1 MNDLKNRQHP
11 EREKD
16 AFRLFE
22 MVQRRKSHVRLADDF
37 QEGKLNMLFNRDHKS
52 GPAMRAGRIF
62 LAGFLSVLLA
72 GSTVAQNSRNVPDVT
87 AMSMEDLMNLQVT
100 SVSKRTQKVADAAA
114 AIFVITQEDIRRSG
128 ATSIPEALRL
138 VPGLEVARIDQN
150 KWAIGSRGFN
160 GRFDNKL
167 LVLIDG
173 RSVYTP
179 LFSGVYWNV
188 EDVMLEDV
196 DRIEVIRGPG
206 ATLWGANAVDGV
218 INVITKKAK
227 STQSAIVTAGAG
239 TEERAAGGVRYGG
252 KLGDNTYYRAYTKYF
267 DWGPSAYPSGMTAHD
282 GWDALR
288 GGFRADWTPAGANS
302 LTVQGDVYR
311 SRFDETLTVA
321 SLSAPWSNTFPNDGK
336 YSGGNILGR
345 WNHTSERSS
354 MSLQMYY
361 DNTTITDHSLFGD
374 HQNIFDID
382 FQHAFHTGDSQ
393 QFVWGVGYRSIHDKN
408 DASFTVSLQPN
419 QVTLNQFSTFLQD
432 EISLVDNRL
441 QITLGSK
448 FEHNKFTGFE
458 IEPNARLLW
467 NLTPNQSIWTA
478 VSRAVRTPALTEEGL
493 RLNTAVIPPGTPL
506 LNPTPFPAV
515 VAVFGCGPGSAL
527 PCTHQFNSE
536 DLLAYELGYRV
547 QATSNLSLD
556 IATFYNN
563 YSNLRTAEPG
573 LPFPEGSPAPTDIVI
588 PFLAGNKMSGGTYG
602 VELFADWKVVPKWRL
617 VGSYSYLQMD
627 IHKNANS
634 LDPIPS
640 DNPNGSSP
648 RHQWYLRSS
657 IDLPKHFDQ
666 DTTLRFV
673 DHLPGPL
680 PGQLPGQSLP
690 SYYSLDAHLGWRPVT
705 RLELSIGGQ
714 NLLNN
719 WHFEFMPDFVTTS
732 PTVVKR
738 SIFGSITV
746 KF

>member
-1 MNDLKNRQHP
+1 MVFVWGAYMNDRKNQYHL
-11 EREKD
+11 ERGRDPYRPSET
-16 AFRLFE
+16 
-22 MVQRRKSHVRLADDF
+22 VQRRESCSPLADDF
-37 QEGKLNMLFNRDHKS
+37 QEGKLNMLFNRDHKI

-138 VPGLEVARIDQN
+138 VPGLQVARIDQN

-188 EDVMLEDV
+188 QDVMLEDV

-227 STQSAIVTAGAG
+227 STQSAVVTAGAG

-302 LTVQGDVYR
+302 LTLQGDVYR
-311 SRFDETLTVA
+311 SRFNETLTVA
-321 SLSAPWSNTFPNDGK
+321 SLSAPYSNTFPNDGK

-345 WNHTSERSS
+345 WNHTSEGSS

-374 HQNIFDID
+374 HQNILDID
-382 FQHAFHTGDSQ
+382 FQHGFHAGDSQ
-393 QFVWGVGYRSIHDKN
+393 QFVWGVGYRSIRDKN

-448 FEHNKFTGFE
+448 FERNEFTGFE
-458 IEPNARLLW
+458 IQPNARLLW

-493 RLNTAVIPPGTPL
+493 RLNSAVIPPGTPS
-506 LNPTPFPAV
+506 NPTPFPAV
-515 VAVFGCGPGSAL
+515 VAVFGSNK
-527 PCTHQFNSE
+527 FNSE

-547 QATSNLSLD
+547 QVTSNLSLD

-573 LPFPEGSPAPTDIVI
+573 TPFAEGSPAPTDIVI
-588 PFLAGNKMSGGTYG
+588 PFVAANKMSGGTYG
-602 VELFADWKVVPKWRL
+602 VELFADWKVVSKWRL

-627 IHKNANS
+627 IHKNIDS
-634 LDPIPS
+634 QDPTP

-657 IDLPKHFDQ
+657 IDLPKHFEQ

-673 DHLPGPL
+673 D
-680 PGQLPGQSLP
+680 QLPSLNVP

-719 WHFEFMPDFVTTS
+719 WHFEFMPDFVNTS

>member
-1 MNDLKNRQHP
+1 MNDTANPHHL
-11 EREKD
+11 ERGK
-16 AFRLFE
+16 APFRLSE
-22 MVQRRKSHVRLADDF
+22 MVQRREPRVRLADDF
-37 QEGKLNMLFNRDHKS
+37 KEGKLNMFFNRDHKT
-52 GPAMRAGRIF
+52 GLVMRAGRIF

-72 GSTVAQNSRNVPDVT
+72 GSTIAQNSRNVPDVT

-227 STQSAIVTAGAG
+227 STQAAVVTAGAG

-302 LTVQGDVYR
+302 LTLQGDIYR
-311 SRFDETLTVA
+311 TRFDETLTVA
-321 SLSAPWSNTFPNDGK
+321 SLSAPYSNTFLNDGK

-345 WNHTSERSS
+345 WNHTSEGSS

-361 DNTTITDHSLFGD
+361 DNTSITDHSLFGD

-382 FQHAFHTGDSQ
+382 FQHAFHVGDSQ
-393 QFVWGVGYRSIHDKN
+393 QFVWGLGYRSIRDKN
-408 DASFTVSLQPN
+408 NPSFTVSLQPN

-448 FEHNKFTGFE
+448 FERNEFTGFE
-458 IEPNARLLW
+458 IQPNARLLW

-493 RLNTAVIPPGTPL
+493 RLNSAVIPPGAPS
-506 LNPTPFPAV
+506 NPTPFPAV
-515 VAVFGCGPGSAL
+515 IAVFGS
-527 PCTHQFNSE
+527 HQFNSE

-573 LPFPEGSPAPTDIVI
+573 APFPEGSPAPTDIVI
-588 PFLAGNKMSGGTYG
+588 PFVAGNKMSGGTYG

-617 VGSYSYLQMD
+617 VGSYSYLQMN
-627 IHKNANS
+627 IHKN
-634 LDPIPS
+634 LDSQDPTP

-673 DHLPGPL
+673 DHLPGQQL

>member
-227 STQSAIVTAGAG
+227 STQSAVVTAGAG

-267 DWGPSAYPSGMTAHD
+267 DWGPSAYQSGMTAHD

-302 LTVQGDVYR
+302 LTVQGDIYR

-321 SLSAPWSNTFPNDGK
+321 SLSAPYSNTFPNDGK

-345 WNHTSERSS
+345 WNHTSEGSS

-374 HQNIFDID
+374 HQNILDLD
-382 FQHAFHTGDSQ
+382 FQHGFHVGDSQ
-393 QFVWGVGYRSIHDKN
+393 QFVWGLGYRSIHDKN

-448 FEHNKFTGFE
+448 FERNEFTGFE

-467 NLTPNQSIWTA
+467 NLAPNQSVWTA

-493 RLNTAVIPPGTPL
+493 RLNSQVIPPGTPG
-506 LNPTPFPAV
+506 NPAPLPAV
-515 VAVFGCGPGSAL
+515 ITVFGS
-527 PCTHQFNSE
+527 HQFNSE
-536 DLLAYELGYRV
+536 DLLAYELGYRM
-547 QATSNLSLD
+547 QATNNLSLD

-573 LPFPEGSPAPTDIVI
+573 APFVEGSPAPTDIVV
-588 PFLAGNKMSGGTYG
+588 PLVAGNKMSGGTYG
-602 VELFADWKVVPKWRL
+602 LELFADWKVIPKWRL
-617 VGSYSYLQMD
+617 TGSYSYLQMN
-627 IHKNANS
+627 ISKN
-634 LDPIPS
+634 LDSQDPTP

-673 DHLPGPL
+673 DHLSGLSL
-680 PGQLPGQSLP
+680 PG
-690 SYYSLDAHLGWRPVT
+690 YYSLDAHLGWKPVSS
-705 RLELSIGGQ
+705 LELSIGGQ
-714 NLLNN
+714 NLLDNR
-719 WHFEFMPDFVTTS
+719 HLEFLPDFVNTS

-738 SIFGSITV
+738 SVFGSITV
-746 KF
+746 TF

>member
-1 MNDLKNRQHP
+1 
-11 EREKD
+11 
-16 AFRLFE
+16 
-22 MVQRRKSHVRLADDF
+22 
-37 QEGKLNMLFNRDHKS
+37 MLFNRNHKN
-52 GPAMRAGRIF
+52 GPAMGAGRIL
-62 LAGFLSVLLA
+62 LASFLSVLLA
-72 GSTVAQNSRNVPDVT
+72 GSTVAQNSRNVPDPT
-87 AMSMEDLMNLQVT
+87 AVSVEDLMNWQVT

-114 AIFVITQEDIRRSG
+114 AIFVVTQEDIRRSG

-138 VPGLEVARIDQN
+138 VPGLEVARIDEN

-188 EDVMLEDV
+188 QDVMLEDV

-227 STQSAIVTAGAG
+227 STQSAVVTAGTG

-302 LTVQGDVYR
+302 LTLQGDIYR
-311 SRFDETLTVA
+311 TRFDETLTVA
-321 SLSAPWSNTFPNDGK
+321 SLSAPYSNTFPNDGK

-374 HQNIFDID
+374 HQNILDID
-382 FQHAFHTGDSQ
+382 FQHGFHVGDSQ
-393 QFVWGVGYRSIHDKN
+393 QFVWGLGYRSIRDKN

-448 FEHNKFTGFE
+448 FERNEFTGFE

-493 RLNTAVIPPGTPL
+493 RLNSAVIPPLTQSNPL
-506 LNPTPFPAV
+506 PFPAV
-515 VAVFGCGPGSAL
+515 VAVFGSR
-527 PCTHQFNSE
+527 QFNPE

-573 LPFPEGSPAPTDIVI
+573 APFVEGSPAPTDIVI
-588 PFLAGNKMSGGTYG
+588 PFVAANKMSGGTHG

-617 VGSYSYLQMD
+617 AGSYSYLQMD
-627 IHKNANS
+627 IRKNADS
-634 LDPIPS
+634 QDPTPDI
-640 DNPNGSSP
+640 PNGSSP

-657 IDLPKHFDQ
+657 IDLPKHFEQ

-673 DHLPGPL
+673 D
-680 PGQLPGQSLP
+680 QLPSLNVP
-690 SYYSLDAHLGWRPVT
+690 SYYSLDAHLGWKPVS

-719 WHFEFMPDFVTTS
+719 WHFEFMPDFVNTS

-738 SIFGSITV
+738 SIFGSITL

>member
-1 MNDLKNRQHP
+1 MNDLKNRHHP

-22 MVQRRKSHVRLADDF
+22 MVQRRESHVRLADDF
-37 QEGKLNMLFNRDHKS
+37 QEGKLNMLFNRDHKT

-138 VPGLEVARIDQN
+138 APGLEVARIDQN

-179 LFSGVYWNV
+179 LVSGVYLDV

-267 DWGPSAYPSGMTAHD
+267 DWGSSAYPSGMTAHD

-302 LTVQGDVYR
+302 LTLQGDIYR

-321 SLSAPWSNTFPNDGK
+321 SLSAPYSNTFPNDGK

-374 HQNIFDID
+374 HQNILDLD
-382 FQHAFHTGDSQ
+382 FQHGFHVGDSQ
-393 QFVWGVGYRSIHDKN
+393 QFVWGLGYRSIRDKN
-408 DASFTVSLQPN
+408 DSSFTVSLQPN

-448 FEHNKFTGFE
+448 FERNEFTGFE

-467 NLTPNQSIWTA
+467 NLTPNQSIWSA

-493 RLNTAVIPPGTPL
+493 RLNSAVIPPGAPS
-506 LNPTPFPAV
+506 NPTPFPAV
-515 VAVFGCGPGSAL
+515 IAVFGS
-527 PCTHQFNSE
+527 HRFNSQFNSE

-573 LPFPEGSPAPTDIVI
+573 APFVEGSPAPTDIVI
-588 PFLAGNKMSGGTYG
+588 PFVAGNKMSGGTYG

-617 VGSYSYLQMD
+617 VGSYSYLQMN
-627 IHKNANS
+627 IHKNSDS
-634 LDPIPS
+634 LDPTP

-657 IDLPKHFDQ
+657 VDLPKHFEQ

-673 DHLPGPL
+673 DHLPSLG
-680 PGQLPGQSLP
+680 LP

-705 RLELSIGGQ
+705 NLELSIGGQ

-719 WHFEFMPDFVTTS
+719 WHLEFMPDFVNTS

>member
-1 MNDLKNRQHP
+1 
-11 EREKD
+11 
-16 AFRLFE
+16 
-22 MVQRRKSHVRLADDF
+22 
-37 QEGKLNMLFNRDHKS
+37 MLFNPTPRS
-52 GPAMRAGRIF
+52 RPATGLGRIL
-62 LAGFLSVLLA
+62 LAGFLAVVVA
-72 GSTVAQNSRNVPDVT
+72 ATTVAQTSRSVPDVT
-87 AMSMEDLMNLQVT
+87 AMSMEDLMNMQVT

-128 ATSIPEALRL
+128 ATSIPEALRMA
-138 VPGLEVARIDQN
+138 PGLQVARIDEN

-188 EDVMLEDV
+188 QDVMLEDV

-227 STQSAIVTAGAG
+227 STQSTVVTAGAG
-239 TEERAAGGVRYGG
+239 TEERAAGGARYGS
-252 KLGDNTYYRAYTKYF
+252 KLGDNTYYRAYAKYF

-288 GGFRADWTPAGANS
+288 GGFRADWTPTGANS
-302 LTVQGDVYR
+302 LTLQGDIYR

-321 SLSAPWSNTFPNDGK
+321 SLSPPYSNTFPNDGK
-336 YSGGNILGR
+336 YSGGNLLGR

-361 DNTTITDHSLFGD
+361 DNTTINDHSLFGD

-393 QFVWGVGYRSIHDKN
+393 QFVWGFGYRSIRDKN
-408 DASFTVSLQPN
+408 DPSFTVSLQPN

-448 FEHNKFTGFE
+448 FERNGFTGFE
-458 IEPNARLLW
+458 AEPNARLLW
-467 NLTPNQSIWTA
+467 TVTPNQSIWTA

-493 RLNTAVIPPGTPL
+493 RLNSAVIPPGTPL
-506 LNPTPFPAV
+506 NPAPLPAV
-515 VAVFGCGPGSAL
+515 LAVIGS
-527 PCTHQFNSE
+527 PQFNSE

-556 IATFYNN
+556 LAT
-563 YSNLRTAEPG
+563 NLRTAEPG
-573 LPFPEGSPAPTDIVI
+573 APYPEGSPAPTDIVV
-588 PFLAGNKMSGGTYG
+588 PFVAGNKMSGGTYG

-617 VGSYSYLQMD
+617 AGSYSYLQMN
-627 IHKNANS
+627 IHKNADS
-634 LDPIPS
+634 LDPTA

-657 IDLPKHFDQ
+657 VDLPKHFEQ

-673 DHLPGPL
+673 DHLPSLNL
-680 PGQLPGQSLP
+680 PN
-690 SYYSLDAHLGWRPVT
+690 YYSLDAHLGWRPVPS
-705 RLELSIGGQ
+705 LELSIGGQ

-719 WHFEFMPDFVTTS
+719 WHLEFLPDFVNTS

>member
-1 MNDLKNRQHP
+1 MNDRKNRHHL
-11 EREKD
+11 ERGNQR
-16 AFRLFE
+16 FRLSE
-22 MVQRRKSHVRLADDF
+22 TVERPEPRARLADDF
-37 QEGKLNMLFNRDHKS
+37 KEGKLTMLFKS
-52 GPAMRAGRIF
+52 NHETGLATRAGRIF
-62 LAGFLSVLLA
+62 LASFLSVLLA

-100 SVSKRTQKVADAAA
+100 SVSKRAQKVADAAA

-179 LFSGVYWNV
+179 LFSGVYWTV

-227 STQSAIVTAGAG
+227 STQSAVVTAGAG

-267 DWGPSAYPSGMTAHD
+267 DWGPSSYPYPSGMTAHD

-302 LTVQGDVYR
+302 LTLQGDLYR
-311 SRFDETLTVA
+311 TRFNETLTVA
-321 SLSAPWSNTFPNDGK
+321 SLSAPYSSTFPNDGK

-345 WNHTSERSS
+345 WNHTSEGSS

-374 HQNIFDID
+374 HQNILDID
-382 FQHAFHTGDSQ
+382 FQHGFHVGDSQ
-393 QFVWGVGYRSIHDKN
+393 QFVWGLGYRSIHDKN

-448 FEHNKFTGFE
+448 FERNEFTGFE

-493 RLNTAVIPPGTPL
+493 RLNSQVIPPGTLANPSPL
-506 LNPTPFPAV
+506 PAV
-515 VAVFGCGPGSAL
+515 IAVIGS
-527 PCTHQFNSE
+527 HQFNSE
-536 DLLAYELGYRV
+536 DLLAYELGYRM

-573 LPFPEGSPAPTDIVI
+573 APFVEGSPAPTHIVI
-588 PFLAGNKMSGGTYG
+588 PFVAGNKMSGGTYG

-627 IHKNANS
+627 IHKNKDS
-634 LDPIPS
+634 QDPTP

-657 IDLPKHFDQ
+657 IDLPKHFEQ

-673 DHLPGPL
+673 DHLPSLNL
-680 PGQLPGQSLP
+680 PN
-690 SYYSLDAHLGWRPVT
+690 YYSLDAHLGWRPVT

-719 WHFEFMPDFVTTS
+719 WHLEFMPDFVNTS

>member
-1 MNDLKNRQHP
+1 MNERKNQNYL
-11 EREKD
+11 ERGW
-16 AFRLFE
+16 APFRLSQ
-22 MVQRRKSHVRLADDF
+22 MVQRGKSRAHVTDDL
-37 QEGKLNMLFNRDHKS
+37 QEGKTNMLCNRNHKT
-52 GPAMRAGRIF
+52 GPVTRAGRMA
-62 LAGFLSVLLA
+62 LAAFLSALLA
-72 GSTVAQNSRNVPDVT
+72 GNAMAQDPKTVPDVT
-87 AMSMEDLMNLQVT
+87 AMSMEDLMNMKVT
-100 SVSKRTQKVADAAA
+100 SVSKHTQKVADAAA

-138 VPGLEVARIDQN
+138 APGLEVARIDQN

-188 EDVMLEDV
+188 QDVMLEDV

-227 STQSAIVTAGAG
+227 STQSAVVTAGAG
-239 TEERAAGGVRYGG
+239 TEERGAGGVRYGS
-252 KLGDNTYYRAYTKYF
+252 KIGDNTYYRAYTKYF
-267 DWGPSAYPSGMTAHD
+267 DWGPSSYPSGMTAHD

-302 LTVQGDVYR
+302 LTLQGDVYR
-311 SRFDETLTVA
+311 SRFNETLTVA
-321 SLSAPWSNTFPNDGK
+321 SLSAPYSNTFPNDGK

-354 MSLQMYY
+354 MSLQMYF
-361 DNTTITDHSLFGD
+361 DNTTIADKSLFVD

-393 QFVWGVGYRSIHDKN
+393 QFVWGFGYRSIRDKN
-408 DASFTVSLQPN
+408 DPSFTVSLQPN
-419 QVTLNQFSTFLQD
+419 QVTLNHFSTFLQD

-448 FEHNKFTGFE
+448 FERNEFTGLE
-458 IEPNARLLW
+458 VQPNARLLW

-493 RLNTAVIPPGTPL
+493 RLNSAVIPPGTPS
-506 LNPTPFPAV
+506 NPTPLPAV
-515 VAVFGCGPGSAL
+515 LAVFGS
-527 PCTHQFNSE
+527 HQFNSE

-547 QATSNLSLD
+547 QATSNLSIDL
-556 IATFYNN
+556 ATFYNN

-573 LPFPEGSPAPTDIVI
+573 TP
-588 PFLAGNKMSGGTYG
+588 
-602 VELFADWKVVPKWRL
+602 
-617 VGSYSYLQMD
+617 
-627 IHKNANS
+627 
-634 LDPIPS
+634 
-640 DNPNGSSP
+640 
-648 RHQWYLRSS
+648 
-657 IDLPKHFDQ
+657 
-666 DTTLRFV
+666 
-673 DHLPGPL
+673 
-680 PGQLPGQSLP
+680 
-690 SYYSLDAHLGWRPVT
+690 
-705 RLELSIGGQ
+705 
-714 NLLNN
+714 
-719 WHFEFMPDFVTTS
+719 
-732 PTVVKR
+732 
-738 SIFGSITV
+738 
-746 KF
+746 

>member
-1 MNDLKNRQHP
+1 
-11 EREKD
+11 
-16 AFRLFE
+16 
-22 MVQRRKSHVRLADDF
+22 
-37 QEGKLNMLFNRDHKS
+37 MLFNRDHKT
-52 GPAMRAGRIF
+52 GPVKRAGRIF

-72 GSTVAQNSRNVPDVT
+72 GSTVAQNPRNVPDVT

-114 AIFVITQEDIRRSG
+114 AIFVLTQEDIRRSG

-188 EDVMLEDV
+188 QDVMLEDV

-227 STQSAIVTAGAG
+227 ATQSAVVTAGAG
-239 TEERAAGGVRYGG
+239 TEERAAGGVRYGS

-267 DWGPSAYPSGMTAHD
+267 DWRPSVYPSGVTAHD

-321 SLSAPWSNTFPNDGK
+321 SLSAPYSNTFPNDGK

-345 WNHTSERSS
+345 WNHTSEGSS

-374 HQNIFDID
+374 HQNILDID
-382 FQHAFHTGDSQ
+382 FQDGFHAGNSQ
-393 QFVWGVGYRSIHDKN
+393 QFVWGLGYRSIHDKN

-448 FEHNKFTGFE
+448 FERNEFTGFE

-493 RLNTAVIPPGTPL
+493 RLNSQVIPPGTPA
-506 LNPTPFPAV
+506 NPTPLPAV
-515 VAVFGCGPGSAL
+515 VAVFGS
-527 PCTHQFNSE
+527 HQFNSE

-547 QATSNLSLD
+547 QATKNLSLD

-573 LPFPEGSPAPTDIVI
+573 APYPEGSPAPTDFVV
-588 PFLAGNKMSGGTYG
+588 PFVAGNKMSGGTYG

-627 IHKNANS
+627 IHKNIDS
-634 LDPIPS
+634 QDPTP

-657 IDLPKHFDQ
+657 IDLPKHFEQ

-673 DHLPGPL
+673 D
-680 PGQLPGQSLP
+680 QLPSLNVP
-690 SYYSLDAHLGWRPVT
+690 SY
-705 RLELSIGGQ
+705 
-714 NLLNN
+714 
-719 WHFEFMPDFVTTS
+719 
-732 PTVVKR
+732 
-738 SIFGSITV
+738 
-746 KF
+746 

>member
-1 MNDLKNRQHP
+1 
-11 EREKD
+11 
-16 AFRLFE
+16 
-22 MVQRRKSHVRLADDF
+22 
-37 QEGKLNMLFNRDHKS
+37 MLFNRDHKT

-302 LTVQGDVYR
+302 LTLQGDIYR
-311 SRFDETLTVA
+311 TRFDETLTVA
-321 SLSAPWSNTFPNDGK
+321 SLSAPYSNTFPNDGK

-345 WNHTSERSS
+345 WNHTSEGSS

-374 HQNIFDID
+374 HQNILDID
-382 FQHAFHTGDSQ
+382 FQHGFHVGDSQ
-393 QFVWGVGYRSIHDKN
+393 QFVWGLGYRSIRDKN

-448 FEHNKFTGFE
+448 FERNKFTGFE

-493 RLNTAVIPPGTPL
+493 RLNSQVIPPGTPA
-506 LNPTPFPAV
+506 NPTPLPAV
-515 VAVFGCGPGSAL
+515 VAVFGSQ
-527 PCTHQFNSE
+527 QFNSE

-547 QATSNLSLD
+547 QATKNLSLD
-556 IATFYNN
+556 ISTFYNN

-573 LPFPEGSPAPTDIVI
+573 APFVEGSPAPTDIVI
-588 PFLAGNKMSGGTYG
+588 PFVAGNKMSGGTYG

-627 IHKNANS
+627 IHKNKDS
-634 LDPIPS
+634 QDPTA

-657 IDLPKHFDQ
+657 IDLPKHFEQ

-673 DHLPGPL
+673 D
-680 PGQLPGQSLP
+680 QLPSLNVP
-690 SYYSLDAHLGWRPVT
+690 SYYSLDAHLGWKPVS

-719 WHFEFMPDFVTTS
+719 WHFEFMPDFVNTS

-738 SIFGSITV
+738 SIFGSITL

>member
-1 MNDLKNRQHP
+1 
-11 EREKD
+11 
-16 AFRLFE
+16 
-22 MVQRRKSHVRLADDF
+22 
-37 QEGKLNMLFNRDHKS
+37 MLSNRDHKA
-52 GPAMRAGRIF
+52 GPAMKAGRIF
-62 LAGFLSVLLA
+62 LASFLSILLV

-100 SVSKRTQKVADAAA
+100 SVTKHTQKVADAAA

-188 EDVMLEDV
+188 QDVMLEDV

-227 STQSAIVTAGAG
+227 STQSAVVTAGAG
-239 TEERAAGGVRYGG
+239 TDERAAGGVRYGG

-267 DWGPSAYPSGMTAHD
+267 DWGPSSYPSGMTAHD

-302 LTVQGDVYR
+302 LTLQGDVYR
-311 SRFDETLTVA
+311 SRFNETLTVA
-321 SLSAPWSNTFPNDGK
+321 SLSAPYSNTFPNDGK

-345 WNHTSERSS
+345 WNHTSEGSS
-354 MSLQMYY
+354 ISLQMYY

-374 HQNIFDID
+374 HQNILDID
-382 FQHAFHTGDSQ
+382 FQHGFHVGDSQ
-393 QFVWGVGYRSIHDKN
+393 QFVWGLGYRSIRDKN

-441 QITLGSK
+441 RLTLGSK
-448 FEHNKFTGFE
+448 FERNEFTGFE

-493 RLNTAVIPPGTPL
+493 RLNSAVIPPGTPS
-506 LNPTPFPAV
+506 NPTPFPAV
-515 VAVFGCGPGSAL
+515 VAVFGS
-527 PCTHQFNSE
+527 HQFNSE

-573 LPFPEGSPAPTDIVI
+573 TPFVEGSPAPTDIVI
-588 PFLAGNKMSGGTYG
+588 PFVAANKMGGGTYG
-602 VELFADWKVVPKWRL
+602 VELFADWKVLPKWRL
-617 VGSYSYLQMD
+617 VGSYSYLQMN
-627 IHKNANS
+627 IHKNVNS
-634 LDPIPS
+634 LDPTP

-657 IDLPKHFDQ
+657 IDLPKHFEQ

-673 DHLPGPL
+673 D
-680 PGQLPGQSLP
+680 QLPSLNVP

-705 RLELSIGGQ
+705 SLELSIGGQ

-719 WHFEFMPDFVTTS
+719 RHFEFMPDFVNTS